1 MSTVV
6 LLILIALRLKCGI
19 FLSALQINVHDSFY
33 KALLFFLPYTSFH
46 IFLQLLLPPPSS
58 FLFFLGTASKFSSPA
73 AAATTTA

>member
-19 FLSALQINVHDSFY
+19 FLSALQINGHDSFY

-46 IFLQLLLPPPSS
+46 IFLQLLLPPPS